1 MMAQTSPFMDSFLV
15 FKTFM
20 AGNDISLNNLANNV
34 PNFLIFIDLCKS
46 NKMVSVYKIII
57 YFSPN
62 NAQWI

>member
-34 PNFLIFIDLCKS
+34 PNFLIFFNPHFSD
-46 NKMVSVYKIII
+46 I
-57 YFSPN
+57 YRSL
-62 NAQWI
+62 QIK